1 VAGFEFRSGPFW
13 GALVFITILTPF
25 REYRRLLEN
34 GGARFVPIYS
44 LLKKSFRS
52 NEVRPIAAAYE
63 LARAEFGL
71 VDRLD
76 PITEMVARRIIE
88 IAKTGERDPKLIS
101 ERAVQELMGTSH
113 PETK

>member
-1 VAGFEFRSGPFW
+1 MVPFEWQWSLLGRVGFYNHFNTLPGIPSLAGE
-13 GALVFITILTPF
+13 L
-25 REYRRLLEN
+25 
-34 GGARFVPIYS
+34 GARFVPIYS

-63 LARAEFGL
+63 LARAELGL
-71 VDRLD
+71 VDHLD